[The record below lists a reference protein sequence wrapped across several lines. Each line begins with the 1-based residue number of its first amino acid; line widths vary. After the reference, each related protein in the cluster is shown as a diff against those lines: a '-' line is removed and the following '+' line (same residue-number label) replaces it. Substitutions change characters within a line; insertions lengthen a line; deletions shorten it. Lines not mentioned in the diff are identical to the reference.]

1 VVLGS
6 GPGGYT
12 AAFRAAD
19 LGLKVT
25 LIERWPMLGG
35 VCLNVGCIPSKA
47 LLHAAKVI
55 EDAADMAA
63 AGISF
68 APPQIDREKL
78 RAWKNRVVS
87 KLTNGLTVLAKQ
99 RKVDVLR
106 GEAKF
111 VGPTT
116 LELNGPDGLRRLE
129 FKQCIIAAGSE
140 SVRLPGL
147 PDDPRVIDSTGALE
161 LPADC
166 KRLLVIGGGII
177 GLEMACVYDA
187 LGAKVTVVEL
197 SDDLMPGTDRDLVR
211 PLKKRIEKRYE
222 KILVKT
228 KVSKLEASAAGL
240 RATFEGPEAMEP
252 QLFDRV
258 LVAVGRSANG
268 NAVNAAVAGVKVD
281 ARGVIAV
288 DKQMRTNVP
297 NIFAIGDITGAPM
310 LAHRATHQA
319 KVAAEVAAGH
329 KASFDVRC
337 IPAVAYTD
345 PEIAWVGI
353 TETEAKERGVAF
365 GKGVFPWAASGRSL
379 ALNRDDGFTKI
390 LFDKESHRVIGAGI
404 VGTNAGELVAE
415 VGLAIEMGADAAD
428 VGLTVHAHPTLSET
442 VAFAAEAFEGTLTD
456 LYIPKRKD

>member
-1 VVLGS
+1 
-6 GPGGYT
+6 
-12 AAFRAAD
+12 
-19 LGLKVT
+19 
-25 LIERWPMLGG
+25 
-35 VCLNVGCIPSKA
+35 
-47 LLHAAKVI
+47 
-55 EDAADMAA
+55 
-63 AGISF
+63 
-68 APPQIDREKL
+68 
-78 RAWKNRVVS
+78 
-87 KLTNGLTVLAKQ
+87 
-99 RKVDVLR
+99 
-106 GEAKF
+106 
-111 VGPTT
+111 
-116 LELNGPDGLRRLE
+116 
-129 FKQCIIAAGSE
+129 
-140 SVRLPGL
+140 
-147 PDDPRVIDSTGALE
+147 
-161 LPADC
+161 
-166 KRLLVIGGGII
+166 
-177 GLEMACVYDA
+177 VYDA
-187 LGAKVTVVEL
+187 LGVKVTVVEL

-211 PLKKRIEKRYE
+211 PLRKRIEKRYE

-240 RATFEGPEAMEP
+240 LATFEGPEAVEP

-281 ARGVIAV
+281 ARGIIAV
-288 DKQMRTNVP
+288 DRQLRTNVP

-329 KASFDVRC
+329 KSSFDVRC

-345 PEIAWVGI
+345 PEIAWVGL
-353 TETEAKERGVAF
+353 TETEAKERGIAF
-365 GKGVFPWAASGRSL
+365 GKGVFPW
-379 ALNRDDGFTKI
+379 I

-415 VGLAIEMGADAAD
+415 VGLAIEMGADASD